1 VGWKIVRRRNNGY
14 KFLVYDAVMGRV
26 HFRMNLKK
34 EEDFL
39 YGATGGKLFRG
50 KII

>member
-34 EEDFL
+34 EEEVFCMEQQGENYL
-39 YGATGGKLFRG
+39 V
-50 KII
+50 